1 MSFISCFTM
10 KCAHVN
16 LVALFLLI
24 LKTVNLISFPLMIHR
39 LSVETKVIT
48 VIEIHLTDK
57 NIII

>member
-1 MSFISCFTM
+1 M